1 MAGETGSAP
10 AEGYFD
16 EPILNILVP
25 QRGQVP
31 WVAGRPF
38 FILMFF
44 GLDISLLA
52 LHFMQYACIVSSP
65 LTEQSLA
72 EPDSRARI
80 SNAKKR

>member
-1 MAGETGSAP
+1 MAGEAGLAP
-10 AEGYFD
+10 AEDHFD
-16 EPILNILVP
+16 EPILNIFVP
-25 QRGQVP
+25 HFGQMP

-52 LHFMQYACIVSSP
+52 LHFMQYACIDSSP
-65 LTEQSLA
+65 RTKQSFA
-72 EPDSRARI
+72 EPDSRVRI